1 MEGDLINLNST
12 VTSSVAPSSSDF
24 ASRNEKSGPQSERK
38 KGMVIL
44 PPTTLSGSALNSMEV
59 SIHQCSKIMLR
70 ELAQVFPCLS
80 SVSPSHNSNSICSNG
95 INDDAGSSSLST
107 VNDTTEGNNI
117 CTSSSLRKNEE
128 SIKIVDREDVL
139 AIPTIQKSVMDI
151 VQIGPDIEMEK
162 DRCLE
167 VFVEFASALCDEISK
182 HGYWADYIDPC
193 SGLPMLNK
201 ERAHHYNE
209 VDGFQHLLRYQ
220 TQNAGCCKI
229 LLHPKYGSSC
239 YPATLFTVAPKDLIL
254 QIFENKFLSS

>member
-1 MEGDLINLNST
+1 MEEDSVVPTST
-12 VTSSVAPSSSDF
+12 ITNHVNISTNKKERST
-24 ASRNEKSGPQSERK
+24 RNRE
-38 KGMVIL
+38 MVVL
-44 PPTTLSGSALNSMEV
+44 PPTILEGATYNRMEV

-70 ELAQVFPCLS
+70 EVAQVFHCLS
-80 SVSPSHNSNSICSNG
+80 SVRPKHSSNTISITDVKETYD
-95 INDDAGSSSLST
+95 NDDENKVSLSRT
-107 VNDTTEGNNI
+107 DNQTT
-117 CTSSSLRKNEE
+117 
-128 SIKIVDREDVL
+128 KIIDRQDVL

-151 VQIGPDIEMEK
+151 VQIGPEIEKEK

-167 VFVEFASALCDEISK
+167 AFVEFASELCDEIDR

-229 LLHPKYGSSC
+229 LLHPRYGSSC
-239 YPATLFTVAPKDLIL
+239 YPATLFTVAPRELVL
-254 QIFENKFLSS
+254 QIFQESFLSS